1 MPDMKA
7 ESYFQKLGELLSGSE
22 VTGGDGAPLSLEEG
36 MSEATAMILSLAPG
50 EAGRSALS
58 KALLIGNGGSAAIVS
73 HVQNDLCKALG
84 IPAMVFNE
92 PPLLTA
98 LANDDGYET
107 AFRQMAELW
116 ARPGDLLLAV
126 SSSGKSGNIL
136 SAVEAASYR
145 GCRVITFSGFSPD
158 NPLRRMGDL
167 NFYVATDF
175 YGFVE
180 VAHMALAH
188 FVTDNALSR
197 KSEGKENL

>member
-1 MPDMKA
+1 M
-7 ESYFQKLGELLSGSE
+7 SGAE
-22 VTGGDGAPLSLEEG
+22 VTGGDGAPFSLEEG
-36 MSEATAMILSLAPG
+36 MGEATAMILSLTPA
-50 EAGRSALS
+50 ALATSANALP

-107 AFRQMAELW
+107 VFRQMAELW
-116 ARPGDLLLAV
+116 ARPGDLFIAV
-126 SSSGKSGNIL
+126 SSSGNSEYIL
-136 SAVEAASYR
+136 SAVEAASSR
-145 GCRVITFSGFSPD
+145 GCKVLTFSGFSPD

-167 NFYVATDF
+167 NFYVASDF

-188 FVTDNALSR
+188 FMTDNALSR
-197 KSEGKENL
+197 RSEGKESR